1 MKRRKFLEFV
11 VSERLSYNI
20 PVDAIR
26 LVKKSYETG
35 SAKTLY
41 RVKVV
46 TIHGDDA
53 STGFPT
59 PELQDEFY
67 KNLMAQL

>member
-11 VSERLSYNI
+11 ISDRLSYNI
-20 PVDAIR
+20 PADTIR
-26 LVKKSYETG
+26 LVKRFYETG

-46 TIHGDDA
+46 TIHGDDVSA
-53 STGFPT
+53 GFPT